1 MWTSSRRVV
10 LFAAGVL
17 LVGSAAVGTAWL
29 TKTLPIEFGE
39 PSQGELAKVEAESV
53 GSEARGGDLGV
64 GFRQGLPDFSGQS
77 EPDPNPRPETEVAA
91 PLQPLETSADPFAHD
106 RRSREVTSS
115 RVTRERPFVRHEQ
128 STELLFPTQP
138 QASESE
144 PPQEFPAFDPSL
156 QRADRATTVNRGSI
170 QPAGFSEP
178 TTTTSP
184 SSADDKFAEPR
195 AFEPQ
200 NPRSLQQAQQFP
212 KQVALLDRFQAP
224 ESQPE
229 LEPAQA
235 TREPVVEPLGSDPPS
250 LPTQDDMPTIEPFAE
265 PTRTRVAARAEPELG
280 GPGDFRQID
289 ALIEKGEIVTA
300 HRELSTLYWS
310 KPELK
315 RSILPRIEK
324 TAKVIYFDQQPHFV
338 EPYLIQSGDKLERI
352 AAKYQVPWQYLVA
365 VNRVDPR
372 RIRVGQKLKV
382 IKGPMA
388 VFVDLSDFELT
399 VHAHGFFVKRYAVG
413 IGKEGASPIGKFSV
427 LEKVEKPQYTD
438 PHGKVTAGGA
448 PTNPLGTHW
457 IDIGNSFGIH
467 GTIEPDSIGKA
478 ESRGCIRMR
487 NEEVA
492 EVYSFLVKGSE
503 VVIRQ

>member
-17 LVGSAAVGTAWL
+17 LFGSAAVGVAWL

-39 PSQGELAKVEAESV
+39 PSQGELVSVDNV
-53 GSEARGGDLGV
+53 GSEPSGGDLGV

-77 EPDPNPRPETEVAA
+77 EPDPDQRFEPEVVVAQQTQEA
-91 PLQPLETSADPFAHD
+91 SADPFARD
-106 RRSREVTSS
+106 GGSREMSSS
-115 RVTRERPFVRHEQ
+115 RVARERPLGRPEQ
-128 STELLFPTQP
+128 PTELFFPAQP

-144 PPQEFPAFDPSL
+144 PPQDFPAFDPSS
-156 QRADRATTVNRGSI
+156 QRADRAANVNRGVI
-170 QPAGFSEP
+170 QPTAFEKPAPDSR
-178 TTTTSP
+178 
-184 SSADDKFAEPR
+184 SSSTEEFAEPR
-195 AFEPQ
+195 TFEPQ
-200 NPRSLQQAQQFP
+200 NPRSLQQAQKFP
-212 KQVALLDRFQAP
+212 KQVALLDRFQSEAP
-224 ESQPE
+224 PQE
-229 LEPAQA
+229 LEPAKA
-235 TREPVVEPLGSDPPS
+235 ASDPVVEPLGSAPPS
-250 LPTQDDMPTIEPFAE
+250 LPAQDDMPTIEPFSE
-265 PTRTRVAARAEPELG
+265 PTRPRIAARVEPELDG
-280 GPGDFRQID
+280 SSDFRKID
-289 ALIEKGEIVTA
+289 ALLEKGDLVTA

-338 EPYLIQSGDKLERI
+338 EPYVIQSGDKLERI

-382 IKGPMA
+382 IKGPMS

-399 VHAHGFFVKRYAVG
+399 VHAHGFFVKRYTVG
-413 IGKEGASPIGKFSV
+413 IGKDGASPIGKFTV

-438 PHGKVTAGGA
+438 PNGKVTAGGA

-487 NEEVA
+487 NDEVA